1 MSNVSPQEFTPSE
14 IQLMLDNLDHYTLE
28 EQEELD
34 RLLEGLDKKQR
45 AEACY
50 KDLIEFCCL
59 TLSKKRLVL
68 FQMLLGWLV
77 AHVSLIA

>member
-50 KDLIEFCCL
+50 KI
-59 TLSKKRLVL
+59 
-68 FQMLLGWLV
+68 
-77 AHVSLIA
+77 